1 MKIKYCLVLILSA
14 FVVTGCDDDD
24 GSTASS
30 VDCSMT
36 GDLFTATQTA
46 GAAWIADATNKAL
59 CEAALAS
66 YQAFY
71 DAGCDSEGIYEM
83 ADAITT
89 TTETCA
95 GL

>member
-1 MKIKYCLVLILSA
+1 MKIKYYLVLILSA
-14 FVVTGCDDDD
+14 FVLTGCDDDD
-24 GSTASS
+24 ASS

-36 GDLFTATQTA
+36 GDLFAATQTA
-46 GAAWIADATNKAL
+46 GAAWVDDITNKAL

-71 DAGCDSEGIYEM
+71 DADCDSDGTLGM
-83 ADAITT
+83 AAAITS

-95 GL
+95 SL